1 MTTTRL
7 LRLLL
12 FCPAVYVNYAAIMG
26 AKQNVSGKVS
36 DDKGNPVAGAS
47 VLVKGSK
54 SGTSTDASG
63 SFTLSVPAS
72 ATTLVISYVGFASQ
86 DVSIANSSSV
96 TVTLQPENTS
106 LNDVVVIGYSSV
118 RKKDVTGSVTSLKE
132 KDFNKG
138 TITSPDQLLQ
148 NKVPGL
154 EVTNNSGQPGA
165 ANNCKNSW

>member
-7 LRLLL
+7 LRVLL
-12 FCPAVYVNYAAIMG
+12 FCPLFMLIMQQSW
-26 AKQNVSGKVS
+26 AQNKNVSGKVS

-118 RKKDVTGSVTSLKE
+118 RKRM
-132 KDFNKG
+132 
-138 TITSPDQLLQ
+138 
-148 NKVPGL
+148 
-154 EVTNNSGQPGA
+154 
-165 ANNCKNSW
+165 